1 MSDNNNS
8 INFFKLKNLQL
19 VRRQNAVRQTR
30 QNTDIISQGTAEEQ
44 FAEITA
50 AARTQA
56 LNDIDDI
63 LTDDDSVDYSLPTQP
78 PLEPQ
83 VQVQNTNQ
91 QTSDSEETNNSLRA
105 STTDSSLDTSSIEVI
120 QPHEGLEIR
129 LPVNPPQRAPPNS
142 PESPRSNVA
151 VPIPDDLLTED
162 EETAD
167 QTVPPTETPV
177 TPDVKG
183 RQETLSPTPQ
193 VSQTVRSAIEVT
205 VKDFEPSEQ
214 RIIDKCGEVDL
225 QLSNQRDWNQPNTQ
239 LHQDICDLLP
249 ILYQSGFN
257 TEGFP
262 NLEDYLYQTVGTLP
276 CQSLLRLALD
286 SVFEEFPEISAIQ
299 TKVYRMLKCHLSVI
313 NHHSITQFDDI
324 SLVNYDFDRVV
335 GPDFRNVSGPN
346 FHNVS
351 GIESRPDL
359 SLQTDFNETYYSVF
373 SQAQRQV
380 YRVTERSFNK
390 LRKDRA
396 NSCPDIVQ
404 QLNRDS
410 DNFTNSNWKYTTA
423 NEPVYP
429 DPYFLKNNQQT
440 QTEIKHTLHVK
451 DTGAQ
456 YSSPSDSD
464 DSSSSDVDSDIEGT
478 ENITVAHHYLN
489 RHSAS
494 SEDLYTN
501 PTQPHKR
508 FRTSTPE
515 PPQRCLDK
523 DQIRC
528 PLKEIVNHRPALH
541 IPPVNLTV
549 APGRRAAQV
558 QLGRQR
564 VNAMVGRG
572 RNQPQPL
579 QGADPALV
587 KILQMMQNRDAN
599 RDNSR
604 KQFLMF
610 PKESFTGQ
618 DKKIAKSHWAEFSK
632 YLDYQNQQGT
642 IPHDL
647 AHLPEIKSMFK
658 LTLQDIALGWFE
670 TESPTWLTEDQ
681 MKQAFLKRFNPW
693 GDTRRQQQDAW
704 NKLKFDMTKDD
715 VDSFV
720 VDMKTLASILGHND
734 DVIMEKFKDV
744 FPDPN
749 IEAALIAMDDF
760 ALMQKKAKQLV
771 HIYKPAHDSPM
782 ASAAILVHTVDN
794 TPTKCKSSQPKSNQH
809 QLAPINQPQENI
821 HTGDND
827 HNGGQCGRG
836 RGYDRGSRG
845 RGNGGNS
852 HNRYDHQDRGT
863 CRGQGQRDFNYNRG
877 RGQDNSYR
885 GRRRQWEG
893 NDSNNR
899 DRDNR
904 DRNSDGQGSSNR
916 GRRWDNNGRGQ
927 GHSDRG
933 RGRRWHPNQQYHDPV
948 YQQESQFS
956 NPNHY
961 RPPPMGH
968 QYRYPVP
975 YGQYSYPQQQ
985 QQYPPQIPSAPS
997 QQATN
1002 VCQLCNSQG
1011 HYDYQCQFAGDFMA
1025 RTQKAFNQ
1033 GRSYSHQDPNHG
1045 EWSQGDNDNNDPN
1058 GQPFQ

>member
-1 MSDNNNS
+1 M
-8 INFFKLKNLQL
+8 
-19 VRRQNAVRQTR
+19 
-30 QNTDIISQGTAEEQ
+30 
-44 FAEITA
+44 
-50 AARTQA
+50 
-56 LNDIDDI
+56 
-63 LTDDDSVDYSLPTQP
+63 
-78 PLEPQ
+78 
-83 VQVQNTNQ
+83 
-91 QTSDSEETNNSLRA
+91 
-105 STTDSSLDTSSIEVI
+105 DTSSIEVI

-129 LPVNPPQRAPPNS
+129 LPINLPQRAPPNS
-142 PESPRSNVA
+142 PESPRTNVA
-151 VPIPDDLLTED
+151 VPVPDDLLTED
-162 EETAD
+162 EGTGD
-167 QTVPPTETPV
+167 QNVPPTETPV
-177 TPDVKG
+177 TLDIKG

-193 VSQTVRSAIEVT
+193 VSQTVRSAIELA

-214 RIIDKCGEVDL
+214 RIIDKCGEVNF
-225 QLSNQRDWNQPNTQ
+225 QLSNHRDWNQPNSQ

-276 CQSLLRLALD
+276 CQSLLHLALD

-299 TKVYRMLKCHLSVI
+299 TKVYHMLKCHLSVI
-313 NHHSITQFDDI
+313 NHPSITQFDI
-324 SLVNYDFDRVV
+324 SLANHDFDRVV
-335 GPDFRNVSGPN
+335 GLD

-351 GIESRPDL
+351 GTESRPDL

-380 YRVTERSFNK
+380 YRVTERSLSK

-410 DNFTNSNWKYTTA
+410 DHFSNSNWRYTTA

-429 DPYFLKNNQQT
+429 DPYYLKNDQQT
-440 QTEIKHTLHVK
+440 QTEITHTLQVK

-456 YSSPSDSD
+456 YSSPSDSN
-464 DSSSSDVDSDIEGT
+464 DSSSSDLDSDIEGT
-478 ENITVAHHYLN
+478 GNITVAKRYLH

-501 PTQPHKR
+501 PTPPHKR

-515 PPQRCLDK
+515 PPERRPNK
-523 DQIRC
+523 EPIRC
-528 PLKEIVNHRPALH
+528 PLKEIINHRPTLH
-541 IPPVNLTV
+541 IPPVDLTV
-549 APGRRAAQV
+549 APGRRAANV

-564 VNAMVGRG
+564 VNAMAARG
-572 RNQPQPL
+572 RNPPAQPAL

-587 KILQMMQNRDAN
+587 QILQMMQNRDAN
-599 RDNSR
+599 RDNSC

-618 DKKIAKSHWAEFSK
+618 DKKLAKSHWAEFSK
-632 YLDYQNQQGT
+632 YLDYQDQQGT
-642 IPHDL
+642 IPRDL

-658 LTLQDIALGWFE
+658 LTLQDIALGWFKM
-670 TESPTWLTEDQ
+670 ESPTWLTEDQ
-681 MKQAFLKRFNPW
+681 MKQSFLKRFNPW
-693 GDTRRQQQDAW
+693 GDTRCQQQDAW

-720 VDMKTLASILGHND
+720 VNMKTLASILGHND
-734 DVIMEKFKDV
+734 DVILEKFKDV

-749 IEAALIAMDDF
+749 IEAALIAMEDF
-760 ALMQKKAKQLV
+760 VAMQIKAKQLV

-782 ASAAILVHTVDN
+782 TSAAILVHTVDN
-794 TPTKCKSSQPKSNQH
+794 TPTKGKSLQPKSNQH
-809 QLAPINQPQENI
+809 QLAPINQPQENPN
-821 HTGDND
+821 TGDTD
-827 HNGGQCGRG
+827 YNGGQCGRG
-836 RGYDRGSRG
+836 HGNDRGSRG
-845 RGNGGNS
+845 CGNGGNS
-852 HNRYDHQDRGT
+852 NNRYNHQDRGAG
-863 CRGQGQRDFNYNRG
+863 CSQGQWDFHYNRG

-885 GRRRQWEG
+885 GRRRQWDG
-893 NDSNNR
+893 NDLNNR

-904 DRNSDGQGSSNR
+904 DRNSDGQGNANR
-916 GRRWDNNGRGQ
+916 GRRWDNNNRGQ
-927 GHSDRG
+927 GHSAHG
-933 RGRRWHPNQQYHDPV
+933 RGRRWNPNQQYHDPG

-961 RPPPMGH
+961 HPPLMGH
-968 QYRYPVP
+968 QYRYPIP

-985 QQYPPQIPSAPS
+985 QQHQSQMPPAPS

-1002 VCQLCNSQG
+1002 ICQLYKSQG

-1025 RTQKAFNQ
+1025 CTQKAFNQ
-1033 GRSYSHQDPNHG
+1033 GRSYSHQDPNHW